1 MSDYTYPPDR
11 INPSRWLILVYIEEF
26 CRSHHR
32 YPKVQEVARAFGI
45 PRPHVYSFLKSQS
58 AKQAAQERSLDL
70 MTERNQKL
78 QLILSA
84 WQQANAGELSAEQA
98 LTRCV
103 WGMLEPVEKKVLGYA
118 VQCGQV
124 TAADLVER
132 FQLSKGHA
140 STELKQLFDYGL
152 LVREAHTDDVG
163 LRYVYRPAAGV
174 ANV

>member
-1 MSDYTYPPDR
+1 MSDYDYPPNR
-11 INPSRWLILVYIEEF
+11 IRPSRWLVLVYIEEF

-32 YPKVQEVARAFGI
+32 YPKVLEIARAFGI
-45 PRPHVYSFLKSQS
+45 PRPHVYSFLNSQS
-58 AKQAAQERSLDL
+58 AKQAALERSLDL
-70 MTERNQKL
+70 MSERNQKL
-78 QLILSA
+78 QLVLSA

-132 FQLSKGHA
+132 FQLSKSHA
-140 STELKQLFDYGL
+140 STQLKMLFDYGL